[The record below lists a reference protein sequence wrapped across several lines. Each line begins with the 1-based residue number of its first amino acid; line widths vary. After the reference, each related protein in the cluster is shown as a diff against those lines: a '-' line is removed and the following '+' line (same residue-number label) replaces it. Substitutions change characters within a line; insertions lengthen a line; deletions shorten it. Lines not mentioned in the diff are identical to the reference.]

1 MSLTELTE
9 DLQMSR
15 YRMKGFRGILGEE
28 KRMYRVERVS
38 RGVGGGFSVISERD
52 LRGKRNRRIRMHSLK
67 RGRGATGGKGA
78 A

>member
-1 MSLTELTE
+1 MSLVELTE

-15 YRMKGFRGILGEE
+15 YRVKGFRGGE
-28 KRMYRVERVS
+28 KGIRVYRVERVS